1 MRVVLLKD
9 FVKKNFPVTNVLN
22 YAIEIEKI
30 TTSKVQ
36 ENKFPVFRDY
46 ICLKVTPPKI
56 THPHC
61 FTGVS
66 FYLPLNSFAT
76 MLHSQLHS

>member
-36 ENKFPVFRDY
+36 ENKFGITFPT
-46 ICLKVTPPKI
+46 VTPSK
-56 THPHC
+56 T
-61 FTGVS
+61 TD
-66 FYLPLNSFAT
+66 L
-76 MLHSQLHS
+76 

>member
-36 ENKFPVFRDY
+36 ENKFLGIRNY
-46 ICLKVTPPKI
+46 ISHGRPFKNHKSLMCPFLPPLELV
-56 THPHC
+56 C
-61 FTGVS
+61 E
-66 FYLPLNSFAT
+66 NAT
-76 MLHSQLHS
+76 FPTLL

>member
-36 ENKFPVFRDY
+36 EINFSVFGITFP
-46 ICLKVTPPKI
+46 KVTPSKTI
-56 THPHC
+56 Y
-61 FTGVS
+61 FSVS
-66 FYLPLNSFAT
+66 VST
-76 MLHSQLHS
+76 SR

>member
-36 ENKFPVFRDY
+36 ENKFLGIRNY
-46 ICLKVTPPKI
+46 ISPSKTTNL
-56 THPHC
+56 
-61 FTGVS
+61 
-66 FYLPLNSFAT
+66 
-76 MLHSQLHS
+76 